1 MVQITKIFLSKFIHL
16 FLGRSISGQV
26 SMTVHVGVHDAANKD
41 WAGLGAAEDELSDA
55 PWRREDA
62 ARIRGRGPV
71 SCVSSVAGKAD
82 N

>member
-1 MVQITKIFLSKFIHL
+1 
-16 FLGRSISGQV
+16 
-26 SMTVHVGVHDAANKD
+26 MTVHVGVHDAANKD
-41 WAGLGAAEDELSDA
+41 WGGLGAAEDELSDA

>member
-1 MVQITKIFLSKFIHL
+1 
-16 FLGRSISGQV
+16 
-26 SMTVHVGVHDAANKD
+26 MTVHVGVHDAANKD

-71 SCVSSVAGKAD
+71 SGVSSVAGKAD